1 MKFSIMN
8 FFSKCDQ
15 ICMEL
20 QIWSWLLKKSL
31 MENYIFCAVSYSN
44 MSDTRNNSFFQR
56 VRTFSHS
63 TKLSKTSD
71 LDHLTESLQAEEI
84 PKRATTL
91 ITYSCRTS
99 SLKGYLCYKMIT
111 SWTVSSEAQVNNFI
125 LKKSYVPFLRYSSLC
140 IFNHPMIYQIC
151 NIISISAWAR

>member
-1 MKFSIMN
+1 MN

-71 LDHLTESLQAEEI
+71 LDHLTVSLQAEEI

-91 ITYSCRTS
+91 ITLLHTPVEPVHLKATS
-99 SLKGYLCYKMIT
+99 ATK
-111 SWTVSSEAQVNNFI
+111 
-125 LKKSYVPFLRYSSLC
+125 
-140 IFNHPMIYQIC
+140 
-151 NIISISAWAR
+151 